1 MAGVIFLPRD
11 VVEQSC
17 PLNRLHIS
25 VRAVDNIWRLLQAYV
40 ASLNNADRER
50 AIGQR
55 WKELSTAEKAAYKQ
69 GLTLLP
75 SFGRG
80 AGRFWAPTP
89 PGDPTPANDVAR
101 LSELVPYA
109 SL

>member
-1 MAGVIFLPRD
+1 MTPAMTERVPKQQLPPYTSPYHEFSR
-11 VVEQSC
+11 EQR
-17 PLNRLHIS
+17 PLLP
-25 VRAVDNIWRLLQAYV
+25 

-80 AGRFWAPTP
+80 SGRFWAPTP
-89 PGDPTPANDVAR
+89 PGDPTPANDVPR
-101 LSELVPYA
+101 LSELVPCA